1 MSLLLFFRRTGPA
14 PSTATEADSFHALGA
29 HESDFPLLLVE
40 VAFATAPT
48 AADQT
53 WTDVTDYVRAISIRR
68 GRDHELQRAEAGT
81 MSVLLD
87 NRDRRFD
94 PTYTSG
100 AYYPNV
106 LPMRQIRVRAYW
118 GGTVYDLYRGFV
130 EAWPQAWPEYG
141 KDAVVEVTAF
151 DALGALQLA
160 SPVGTY
166 RLLVLSDDP
175 VGYWRLGEA
184 AGIVALDETSNNNDG
199 FYRTSGRAL
208 VMGATGANLAGDGDP
223 AVQLVF
229 DPAPAD
235 EEYVEVPDDATLDV
249 GDVFSVEF
257 WIKVTSYGNGVRV
270 AGKTD
275 FLTGAGAGW
284 NVWVNLSGAVELRE
298 WVGANTIVS
307 SSVAA
312 GTGWEHYVVTKNGST
327 RAVYRNG
334 VDVTSL
340 GTNVTLTSTSH
351 PWRMLSSYAGGS
363 IDVSLDDVA
372 LYDYALTAAQAADH
386 YQAGAST
393 RPAETAADRIGY
405 YLDTVAWPTGLR
417 DLDTGQTSLTTSDV
431 ADGTAADA
439 IQAIAEGERGLV
451 FANPGGTVVF
461 QDRHWRVLNAATAGA
476 VLGDGGG
483 TEIPV
488 GDIVAGYD
496 VQDVWNHIVVT
507 PNGGTAVTASDA
519 SSQAAYYRRSLELSL
534 QTTDRNEAQA
544 AADYMLARYK
554 DPHLRVNQ
562 VTMLG
567 GSGTSIWPHAL
578 GGDISTR
585 WTVRRRPPAGGT
597 IETDVHLE
605 AVEHDIRPGPV
616 WTTTWSLS
624 PADPQQYWVLDDAA
638 LSVLDS
644 TTRLA
649 Y

>member
-1 MSLLLFFRRTGPA
+1 MSLFFFFRRSGPVA
-14 PSTATEADSFHALGA
+14 ASEADSFHALGA
-29 HESDFPLLLVE
+29 HASDFPLLLVE
-40 VAFATAPT
+40 VAFDTDPT

-81 MSVLLD
+81 LSVLLD

-130 EAWPQAWPEYG
+130 EQWPQAWPEYG

-160 SPVGTY
+160 KTIQSY
-166 RLLVLSDDP
+166 RDLIISHGP
-175 VGYWRLGEA
+175 VGYWRLGETDGA
-184 AGIVALDETSNNNDG
+184 IALDASGNGNDG
-199 FYRTSGRAL
+199 TYVGAVTLGTDGAL
-208 VMGATGANLAGDGDP
+208 TGDDDTAIRVDTILSTEQ
-223 AVQLVF
+223 VTI
-229 DPAPAD
+229 
-235 EEYVEVPDDATLDV
+235 PDDATLDL
-249 GDVFSVEF
+249 GNTLTVEA
-257 WIKVTSYGNGVRV
+257 WVSLGTSADAYIAR
-270 AGKTD
+270 KTD
-275 FLTGAGAGW
+275 GADGW
-284 NVWVNLSGAVELRE
+284 QIHVTQGGNVELE
-298 WVGANTIVS
+298 YGATGNSFIGSTGTLT
-307 SSVAA
+307 AA
-312 GTGWEHYVVTKNGST
+312 TWYHVVVTKDGST
-327 RAVYRNG
+327 EKVYIDG
-334 VDVTSL
+334 VDVTTTTGEEGLALSFNDTTAPLEL
-340 GTNVTLTSTSH
+340 GVLF
-351 PWRMLSSYAGGS
+351 AGNY
-363 IDVSLDDVA
+363 IDLDEVA
-372 LYDYALTAAQAADH
+372 VYPTALTAAQVAQH
-386 YQAGAST
+386 YYAGRGT
-393 RPAETAADRIGY
+393 RPSETAAARIGY
-405 YLDTVAWPTGLR
+405 VLDVAAWPTGLR
-417 DLDTGQTSLTTSDV
+417 DLDTGQTTLTSVTLSDQ
-431 ADGTAADA
+431 TANEA

-461 QDRHWRVLNAATAGA
+461 QDRHWRILNASTAGA
-476 VLGDGGG
+476 VIGDGGG

-554 DPHLRVNQ
+554 DPHLRVSS
-562 VTMLG
+562 VSLVG
-567 GSGTSIWPHAL
+567 GSGTAIWPHAL
-578 GGDISTR
+578 GADISTR

-605 AVEHDIRPGPV
+605 AIEHDIRPGPV

-624 PADPQQYWVLDDAA
+624 PADPQQYWVLDDAT

>member
-14 PSTATEADSFHALGA
+14 PSTATEADSFHALGSHA
-29 HESDFPLLLVE
+29 SDFPLLLVE
-40 VAFATAPT
+40 VAFASSPT
-48 AADQT
+48 AASQT
-53 WTDVTDYVRAISIRR
+53 WTDVTDYVRALSIRR

-81 MSVLLD
+81 LSVVLD

-118 GGTVYDLYRGFV
+118 NGTVYDLFRGFV
-130 EAWPQAWPEYG
+130 EQWPQAWPENG

-160 SPVGTY
+160 KTIQSY
-166 RLLVLSDDP
+166 RDLIISHGP
-175 VGYWRLGEA
+175 VGYWRLGETDGA
-184 AGIVALDETSNNNDG
+184 IALDASGNGNDG
-199 FYRTSGRAL
+199 AYVGGPTLGL
-208 VMGATGANLAGDGDP
+208 DGALAGDDDT
-223 AVQLVF
+223 AIRVDTIFSTMQVRI
-229 DPAPAD
+229 
-235 EEYVEVPDDATLDV
+235 PDDATLDLGNTFTV
-249 GDVFSVEF
+249 EAWVELGTSADAYIARKTDGVDGWQIHVTQGGDVELELASSGGSFVGS
-257 WIKVTSYGNGVRV
+257 
-270 AGKTD
+270 
-275 FLTGAGAGW
+275 TGT
-284 NVWVNLSGAVELRE
+284 L
-298 WVGANTIVS
+298 
-307 SSVAA
+307 AA
-312 GTGWEHYVVTKNGST
+312 ATWYHVVVTKSASTEKVYVNGT
-327 RAVYRNG
+327 
-334 VDVTSL
+334 DVTTTTGEEGLALSFNDTTAPLEL
-340 GTNVTLTSTSH
+340 GVLFAGNYITL
-351 PWRMLSSYAGGS
+351 
-363 IDVSLDDVA
+363 DEVA
-372 LYDYALTAAQAADH
+372 IYPTALTAAQVAQH
-386 YQAGAST
+386 YYAGQGT
-393 RPAETAADRIGY
+393 RPSETAAARIGY
-405 YLDTVAWPTGLR
+405 VLDVAAWPTGLR
-417 DLDTGQTSLTTSDV
+417 DLDTGQTSLTSVTLSDQ
-431 ADGTAADA
+431 TANEA

-461 QDRHWRVLNAATAGA
+461 QDRHWRVLNAATPGA

-483 TEIPV
+483 IELPI

-496 VQDVWNHIVVT
+496 VQDVWNHVVVT

-519 SSQAAYYRRSLELSL
+519 ASQAAYYRRSLELSL
-534 QTTDRNEAQA
+534 QTTDRNEAQS

-562 VTMLG
+562 VTLLG

-605 AVEHDIRPGPV
+605 AVTHDIQPGPV

-624 PADPQQYWVLDDAA
+624 PADPQQYWVLDDTT
-638 LSVLDS
+638 LSVLDDS
-644 TTRLA
+644 TRLA